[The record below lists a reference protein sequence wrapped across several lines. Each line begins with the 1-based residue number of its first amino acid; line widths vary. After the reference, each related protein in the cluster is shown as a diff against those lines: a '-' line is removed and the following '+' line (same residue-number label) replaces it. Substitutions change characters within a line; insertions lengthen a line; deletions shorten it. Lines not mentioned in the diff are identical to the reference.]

1 MTSRAG
7 VLPSSLLVR
16 RRMRRCQWEPC
27 PRSPVRCQSES
38 LSRSK
43 RLGQHRLPLVQCM
56 SPLLAQSGH
65 GEMSSY
71 LSAFGGKADISR
83 RLATITIYEY
93 TPFCNG
99 PGDVKSPRVIVTPP
113 SSRFCPWL
121 ALRPPH
127 YAVRRNG
134 EPI

>member
-1 MTSRAG
+1 MTDLANAILQAAAAENVNLCSGVIYWTPSNLARHRWSEAPAIRKSSRG
-7 VLPSSLLVR
+7 DLPAQFR
-16 RRMRRCQWEPC
+16 TH
-27 PRSPVRCQSES
+27 RSRQASDC
-38 LSRSK
+38 RTI
-43 RLGQHRLPLVQCM
+43 
-56 SPLLAQSGH
+56 
-65 GEMSSY
+65 
-71 LSAFGGKADISR
+71 AF
-83 RLATITIYEY
+83 YEY